1 MTRLTRFLA
10 ASTLLHGLLLAGSGE
25 WARVEAGVDSEILSV
40 SLEAGGISAP
50 SRGARAA
57 LALPLSA
64 AVAPGATSSRVDAS
78 EPPVSPETGT
88 AGRSEQD
95 AAARVRAR
103 VLNDLARHFYYPP
116 IARMRTWEGRVLLA
130 FHVGQDGLLHEPR
143 LVHTSGFGVL
153 DEAAL
158 NSLRKVVRV
167 ADAGGPR
174 LDMEVPVI
182 YRLTD
187 AR

>member
-1 MTRLTRFLA
+1 MARLAHFLA
-10 ASTLLHGLLLAGSGE
+10 ASALLHSLLLAGSGE
-25 WARVEAGVDSEILSV
+25 WVQIEAGVNSEILSV
-40 SLEAGGISAP
+40 SLDAENYSRP
-50 SRGARAA
+50 STGVQAA
-57 LALPLSA
+57 LAHSHA
-64 AVAPGATSSRVDAS
+64 TTIASDRTSSWVIAS
-78 EPPVSPETGT
+78 EPPAAPETD
-88 AGRSEQD
+88 ASGRSEQE

-116 IARMRTWEGRVLLA
+116 IARLRAWEGRVTLG
-130 FHVGQDGLLHEPR
+130 FYVSQDGLLREPR

-153 DEAAL
+153 DQAAL

-174 LDMEVPVI
+174 LDMEIPVI

-187 AR
+187 AH

>member
-1 MTRLTRFLA
+1 MRRLTHFLM
-10 ASTLLHGLLLAGSGE
+10 ASALLHGLLLAASSDLV
-25 WARVEAGVDSEILSV
+25 RIDAGADHLMLSV
-40 SLEAGGISAP
+40 NLEADRISMPAE
-50 SRGARAA
+50 RARAITAHTLPAATESGTTSAWVNANETSA
-57 LALPLSA
+57 LS
-64 AVAPGATSSRVDAS
+64 D
-78 EPPVSPETGT
+78 TGT
-88 AGRSEQD
+88 ADRSEQG

-103 VLNDLARHFYYPP
+103 VLNDLARHFYYPS
-116 IARMRTWEGRVLLA
+116 IARMRAWEGRVLLA
-130 FHVGQDGLLHEPR
+130 FRVEQDGLLHAPR

-174 LDMEVPVI
+174 LDMEIPVI

>member
-1 MTRLTRFLA
+1 MTRLTHFLA
-10 ASTLLHGLLLAGSGE
+10 ASALLHGLFLAGSGDR
-25 WARVEAGVDSEILSV
+25 ARVEAGADSEILSV
-40 SLEAGGISAP
+40 SLDADRIHTP
-50 SRGARAA
+50 SKGARMA
-57 LALPLSA
+57 LAHPLLTTIT
-64 AVAPGATSSRVDAS
+64 PGTTSSRVNAS
-78 EPPVSPETGT
+78 ESPALPEADTT
-88 AGRSEQD
+88 GRSERD

-116 IARMRTWEGRVLLA
+116 IARMRAWEGRVLLA
-130 FHVGQDGLLHEPR
+130 FRVEQDGLLHEPR

-167 ADAGGPR
+167 ADAGGLR
-174 LDMEVPVI
+174 LDMEIPVI

-187 AR
+187 TR

>member
-10 ASTLLHGLLLAGSGE
+10 ASALLHGLLLAASGQR
-25 WARVEAGVDSEILSV
+25 ARVEAGVDGEPLLV
-40 SLEAGGISAP
+40 RLEASGSYAP

-57 LALPLSA
+57 LAPALSTA
-64 AVAPGATSSRVDAS
+64 MAPGATSTRIDAS
-78 EPPVSPETGT
+78 EPPVSPETDT
-88 AGRSEQD
+88 TGRREQD

-143 LVHTSGFGVL
+143 LVRTSGFGVL